1 MRLATKVN
9 YILLPVIATVFIIS
23 GLITDSIN
31 RAQVLNFIENDIK
44 YKSEFIDEKLEQYT
58 FSINSSFQKFVNSN
72 EYSNFVVAE
81 NNYITISRVE
91 AFLDKEFQFT
101 KSSLPGLRTIILLD
115 ELGGIIV
122 SIDGRNI
129 FDEPTLPEL
138 PSELFLKQQLQLP
151 FGSRTELYKT
161 ESGSFKLASVRCFS
175 DTAGFGWE
183 RLRDKSKKDCL
194 LAVTDVSDLFDYDT
208 FTDGILIDEF
218 NLKIEK
224 NEGIR
229 TFFRDDLYF
238 SYVLPMFSYEFKLTP
253 LLISEHLIEFRKQ
266 FFLLILLLIIFS
278 FLILKWLIT
287 KIIIKP
293 VTLLTKN
300 VERRDG
306 EYIQFQEGDDE
317 VSLLNNAY
325 HRLFSSVQ
333 QLASFDSLTNLAN
346 RNSFNKY
353 LDRLLKDQK
362 KHNTSLTLL
371 YIDLDNFK
379 NVNDHYGHET
389 GDSLLI
395 EFSKRLRD
403 KIRITD
409 TYSVVERSYSVARL
423 AGDEFSIVLSDI
435 TNTKDIVI
443 VVQRILNMFD
453 DGFIVNGHNHN
464 VKASIG
470 IAISPQDGDDVGT
483 LIKNADAAMYK
494 AKNLG
499 RNRYQFFTAEIEDAL
514 NMQLKVE
521 RELKASIEYEEFFL
535 VYMPTYEIGT
545 NNVIGAEALLR
556 SPNSVLLECGPDIF
570 IPVAESTGLIKAID
584 LWVIEQALLAL
595 NRWVTDFA
603 FNGMLSVNISAVE
616 LHNEHFI
623 QAVTDLLKKYNT
635 PVSQLEFELTETSLV
650 ASDKLTIDTLN
661 SLKDIGI
668 KLSLDDFG
676 TGYTGFTQLVHYPVD
691 TLKID
696 RSFVSQLGESVQ
708 SDNFLKVFIELAKI
722 YKLPTVAEG
731 VETYEQLQ
739 ILEKL
744 GFDFA
749 QGYYFSKPINEADFI
764 ELFKHQSAD
773 TSILT

>member
-1 MRLATKVN
+1 MRLAKKVN
-9 YILLPVIATVFIIS
+9 YILLPVIAVVFIIS
-23 GLITDSIN
+23 GLITDRIN
-31 RAQVLNFIENDIK
+31 RTQVLNFIETDIK
-44 YKSEFIDEKLEQYT
+44 YKSEFIDGKLEQYI
-58 FSINSSFQKFVNSN
+58 FSIDSAFQKFVNSN

-81 NNYITISRVE
+81 DNYVTLERVE
-91 AFLDKEFQFT
+91 SFLDNEFQFT
-101 KSSLPGLRTIILLD
+101 KNSLPGFQSIILLD
-115 ELGGIIV
+115 ELGNIIV
-122 SIDGRNI
+122 SIDGRSI

-138 PSELFLKQQLQLP
+138 PSDLFLSKQLQLP
-151 FGSRTELYKT
+151 TGSRTELYET

-175 DTAGFGWE
+175 DTASFGWNT
-183 RLRDKSKKDCL
+183 LRGKGKRDCL
-194 LAVTDVSDLFDYDT
+194 LAVTDVSDLFDYDKLT
-208 FTDGILIDEF
+208 EGIFIDEF
-218 NLKIEK
+218 NLKIEN
-224 NEGIR
+224 NEG
-229 TFFRDDLYF
+229 TNKFFRDDLHF
-238 SYVLPMFSYEFKLTP
+238 SYVLSMFSYEFKLSP

-266 FFLLILLLIIFS
+266 FFLLIVLLIVFS
-278 FLILKWLIT
+278 FLILQWLIT
-287 KIIIKP
+287 KVIIKP

-333 QLASFDSLTNLAN
+333 RLASFDSLTNLAN
-346 RNSFNKY
+346 RSSFNKY
-353 LDRLLKDQK
+353 LERLLKEK
-362 KHNTSLTLL
+362 NKRNSSLTLL

-403 KIRITD
+403 NIRVTD
-409 TYSVVERSYSVARL
+409 AYSVVERSYSVARL
-423 AGDEFSIVLSDI
+423 AGDEFSIVLSDT

-443 VVQRILNMFD
+443 VVERILNMFD
-453 DGFIVNGHNHN
+453 DGFFVDGHNHN

-470 IAISPQDGDDVGT
+470 IAISPQDGDDVAT
-483 LIKNADAAMYK
+483 LIKHADAAMYK
-494 AKNLG
+494 AKGLG

-514 NMQLKVE
+514 NVQLKIE

-545 NNVIGAEALLR
+545 NKVMGAEALLR
-556 SPNSVLLECGPDIF
+556 STNPVLLECGPDIF
-570 IPVAESTGLIKAID
+570 IPVAESTGLIKAMD
-584 LWVIEQALLAL
+584 LWVIEQALMAL
-595 NRWVTDFA
+595 NRWITDFA
-603 FNGMLSVNISAVE
+603 FDGMLSVNISAVE

-623 QAVTDLLKKYNT
+623 PVLTNLLEKYNT
-635 PVSQLEFELTETSLV
+635 PVAQLEFELTETSLV
-650 ASDKLTIDTLN
+650 ASDELTIDTLN
-661 SLKDIGI
+661 TLKDIGI

-696 RSFVSQLGESVQ
+696 RSFVSQLGQSEQ
-708 SDNFLKVFIELAKI
+708 SDNFMKVFIELAKI

-739 ILEKL
+739 VLTKL
-744 GFDFA
+744 GFNFA
-749 QGYYFSKPINEADFI
+749 QGYYFSKPIKEAEFLL
-764 ELFKHQSAD
+764 LFKNQTSN
-773 TSILT
+773 TSI